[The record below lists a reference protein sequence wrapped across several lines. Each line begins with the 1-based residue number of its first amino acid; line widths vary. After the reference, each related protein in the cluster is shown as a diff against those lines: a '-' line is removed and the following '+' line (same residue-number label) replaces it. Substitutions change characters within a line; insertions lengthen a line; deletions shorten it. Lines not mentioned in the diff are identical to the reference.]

1 MRWDAVKESV
11 CQSCGARIYLV
22 RVTINNWEWVTDLKR
37 PYANWKCYAD
47 ADWPAARSHQ
57 PVLLDRDADG
67 SSSK

>member
-1 MRWDAVKESV
+1 MRWSAVEESI
-11 CQSCGARIYLV
+11 CQWCGARIYLV

-47 ADWPAARSHQ
+47 AEWPMARSHQ

>member
-22 RVTINNWEWVTDLKR
+22 RVTIDNWEWVTDLKR

-47 ADWPAARSHQ
+47 AELPVARSHQ